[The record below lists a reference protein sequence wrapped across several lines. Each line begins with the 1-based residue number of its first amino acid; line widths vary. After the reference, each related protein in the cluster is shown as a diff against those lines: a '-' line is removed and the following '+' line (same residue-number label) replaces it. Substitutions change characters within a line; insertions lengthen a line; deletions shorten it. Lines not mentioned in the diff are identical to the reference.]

1 MINSGDNSD
10 PSVLPTVPFH
20 NRIEQLASL
29 LEKTIAV
36 DASRFHHR
44 VVVQDGVDAT
54 LDELRLTYSGLDNY
68 LASVALEVRQALPTL
83 AAILQEHEHRYNSV
97 LYFPQLGFH
106 IALPFSK
113 ARLAALGLTYR
124 FASPS
129 AHYYKHAIMTRL
141 DETLGDIYTRIV
153 DRELDLLQ
161 SVREDVL
168 HYGAAMTALADR
180 LADLDALAS
189 MAHTARILG
198 WVRPHL
204 TRTRGIHIEDGR
216 HPLVEMACQG
226 DFIPND
232 IHLAP
237 TPRDALAVHSD
248 LTEEATKASHD
259 RGGSAFRRP
268 HRAGEGILLTGPNSS
283 GKSVYVKQTG
293 VIVFLSHIGS
303 YVPARRARIGMVDH
317 LMTRLQTSES
327 VSRPESAFVIDVRQV
342 AHALQIATP
351 RSLLLMDE
359 FGKGTDAGNGISLFC
374 GVLKYLLNFPKRGD
388 DPSV

>member
-1 MINSGDNSD
+1 
-10 PSVLPTVPFH
+10 
-20 NRIEQLASL
+20 
-29 LEKTIAV
+29 
-36 DASRFHHR
+36 
-44 VVVQDGVDAT
+44 
-54 LDELRLTYSGLDNY
+54 
-68 LASVALEVRQALPTL
+68 
-83 AAILQEHEHRYNSV
+83 
-97 LYFPQLGFH
+97 
-106 IALPFSK
+106 
-113 ARLAALGLTYR
+113 
-124 FASPS
+124 
-129 AHYYKHAIMTRL
+129 YYKHAIMTRL

-216 HPLVEMACQG
+216 HPLVEMA
-226 DFIPND
+226 
-232 IHLAP
+232 
-237 TPRDALAVHSD
+237 
-248 LTEEATKASHD
+248 
-259 RGGSAFRRP
+259 GGSAFRRP

-388 DPSV
+388 DPSTASLLHHDHALHRDLPLCHVPSDPQEGVVPTRIDSLSATMVPQFTLLYAVKPGRSSVSWGLACAQVAGIPPGILRLARWAHARLVN